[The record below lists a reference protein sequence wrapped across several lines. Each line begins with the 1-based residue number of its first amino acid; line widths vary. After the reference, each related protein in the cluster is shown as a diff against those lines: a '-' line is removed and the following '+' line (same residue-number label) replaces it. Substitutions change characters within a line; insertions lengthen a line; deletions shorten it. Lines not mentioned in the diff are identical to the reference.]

1 MERVKQALNHMHL
14 TQQEIA
20 FLVQPFWGKYI
31 KGLDTTEELLAK
43 ILTTWYEASQANQYD
58 VKVAG
63 AVLEEHGVSPPDYT
77 RPPFQSRQLS

>member
-1 MERVKQALNHMHL
+1 MHL

-31 KGLDTTEELLAK
+31 KGLNTMEELLAK
-43 ILTTWYEASQANQYD
+43 ILTTWYEASKANQYD

-77 RPPFQSRQLS
+77 RPPFQSR